1 MAHYADAV
9 TDVTSRTWSV
19 RARALKK
26 PSVKADAHRMGRIRR
41 TFVHRRRKAPEL
53 GPSVAAGRPEADVS
67 TSEREL
73 QAALVET
80 AHERDVSIARASEAE
95 ARERLAHERLGSL
108 ASLEHRVEVAER
120 RALDAERRLEEIS
133 ERVNG
138 PSEPP
143 DAPDTSTDAEGSP
156 TPSLAGPTSEL
167 RARLTRAAARKR
179 LHRGP
184 E

>member
-1 MAHYADAV
+1 MTADV
-9 TDVTSRTWSV
+9 
-19 RARALKK
+19 
-26 PSVKADAHRMGRIRR
+26 HRMGRIKRAI
-41 TFVHRRRKAPEL
+41 VRRRRNAPVV
-53 GPSVAAGRPEADVS
+53 GPSDAAGRPVADVS
-67 TSEREL
+67 TSEQEL

-95 ARERLAHERLGSL
+95 TRERLARERLGSL

-120 RALDAERRLEEIS
+120 RALDAERRLEEIN

-143 DAPDTSTDAEGSP
+143 DAPAHAPADAPDTSTDAEGSP
-156 TPSLAGPTSEL
+156 TPSPAGPTAEL

-179 LHRGP
+179 PHRGP

>member
-1 MAHYADAV
+1 MTADV
-9 TDVTSRTWSV
+9 
-19 RARALKK
+19 
-26 PSVKADAHRMGRIRR
+26 HRMGRIKRAI
-41 TFVHRRRKAPEL
+41 VRRRRDAPVV
-53 GPSVAAGRPEADVS
+53 GPSDAAGRPVADVS
-67 TSEREL
+67 TSEQEL

-80 AHERDVSIARASEAE
+80 AHERDVSIARATEAE
-95 ARERLAHERLGSL
+95 TRERLAHERLGSL

-143 DAPDTSTDAEGSP
+143 DAPAHAPDTSTDAEGSP
-156 TPSLAGPTSEL
+156 TPSPAGPTAEL

-179 LHRGP
+179 PHRGP